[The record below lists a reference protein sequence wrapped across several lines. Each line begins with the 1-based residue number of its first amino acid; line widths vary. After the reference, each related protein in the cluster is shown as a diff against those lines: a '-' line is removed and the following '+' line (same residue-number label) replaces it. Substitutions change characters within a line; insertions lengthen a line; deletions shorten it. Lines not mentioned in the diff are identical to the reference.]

1 MDYLSLI
8 GRDTALFENDIDR
21 RHDELS
27 VLSYRALL
35 IKATVS
41 CNKVYP
47 HAILRVPTKNDT
59 LRMF

>member
-27 VLSYRALL
+27 VLVALY
-35 IKATVS
+35 A
-41 CNKVYP
+41 
-47 HAILRVPTKNDT
+47 
-59 LRMF
+59 